1 MVTRNYTTV
10 NLRLPQTS
18 LPNLARLNGRTTVK
32 RNYTDATKDNLQ
44 DIIDKFSRFCAYLG
58 RDWRTMIRNC
68 SKGTTIAFLIHIC
81 EVNRVKKR
89 SAVYQYYLRFKM
101 LFKAREEEV

>member
-1 MVTRNYTTV
+1 
-10 NLRLPQTS
+10 
-18 LPNLARLNGRTTVK
+18 
-32 RNYTDATKDNLQ
+32 
-44 DIIDKFSRFCAYLG
+44 
-58 RDWRTMIRNC
+58 MIRNC